1 MKKINIL
8 HLLFSLLFLHL
19 TTQVQATTADSS
31 SILIRKVISDFQRSI
46 VEKDSTLFYSILFDK
61 KTSLVG
67 IMSAP
72 TEMSIKKNNPDF
84 QGISV
89 STATRFIREICV
101 TPKMQ
106 EEKIFNI
113 EIKADAPL
121 ATVSFDYAFLSENKI
136 IQWGQERWTLVY
148 AEAQWLITQINFSI
162 RFPEIEKCPY
172 PLE

>member
-1 MKKINIL
+1 
-8 HLLFSLLFLHL
+8 
-19 TTQVQATTADSS
+19 
-31 SILIRKVISDFQRSI
+31 
-46 VEKDSTLFYSILFDK
+46 
-61 KTSLVG
+61 
-67 IMSAP
+67 MSAP

-89 STATRFIREICV
+89 STATRFIREICS
-101 TPKMQ
+101 TTKMQ

-121 ATVSFDYAFLSENKI
+121 ATVSFDYAFRSENKI

-162 RFPEIEKCPY
+162 RFPEIEECPY
-172 PLE
+172 PVE